1 MWNIKK
7 VNIPNDNQVEP
18 QTLFQ
23 NPKFLVLNFFDIS
36 SGSQFE
42 IYNIFTSNTG
52 LLGSWNLIIT
62 CVEWTTASGVY
73 PPDWP

>member
-42 IYNIFTSNTG
+42 IYKIFTSNTG
-52 LLGSWNLIIT
+52 LLGSWNLVIT
-62 CVEWTTASGVY
+62 CVEY
-73 PPDWP
+73 